1 MKIKDKAKPIT
12 PPVAP
17 GTYVAVCVGVIDLG
31 EQYIEKFKKYIAQ
44 VQIVWELDH
53 MTVEVD
59 GEQKP
64 RQLSRTF
71 TLSTNKKSHLRAILS
86 SWNGVQYSNEQ
97 FGELDLFDQI
107 GKPCMLSVVMNET
120 GEYAN
125 IASVIP
131 MITGYPAP
139 QTTTPPIKWDM
150 DNWDDAVF
158 ATLPDW
164 IQEKIKKSTQYQK
177 EHPPVN
183 TIDFPANAAEAI
195 PTVNPAQPVTVN
207 PAPTVPAVPAN
218 APANIQSATPVNS
231 TPNAAVNPPPS
242 INPAN
247 PGYVS
252 TAPAAP
258 AATNDLPFD
267 LSGFDFV

>member
-31 EQYIEKFKKYIAQ
+31 EQYIEKFKKYTAQ

-177 EHPPVN
+177 EHPPVT
-183 TIDFPANAAEAI
+183 TIDF
-195 PTVNPAQPVTVN
+195 T
-207 PAPTVPAVPAN
+207 AN